1 MDEQTFI
8 YKQTGTWMIETI
20 GPYQEQQSQ
29 DQLSVL
35 EVRVTA
41 AISTLRYASRVILA
55 LFLKS
60 KMYFFEKQFIL

>member
-1 MDEQTFI
+1 
-8 YKQTGTWMIETI
+8 MIETI

-41 AISTLRYASRVILA
+41 EISTLRYASRVILA